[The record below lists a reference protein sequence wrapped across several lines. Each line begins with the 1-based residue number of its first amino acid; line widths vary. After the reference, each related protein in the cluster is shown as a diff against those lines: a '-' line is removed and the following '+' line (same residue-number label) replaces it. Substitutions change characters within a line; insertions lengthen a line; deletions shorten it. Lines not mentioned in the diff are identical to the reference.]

1 MDIRHLVIRTPDSVD
16 YSKSVLFN
24 GAPIIVNVNKTSTHD
39 VQVVDL
45 TKTSSDTVS
54 LSADI
59 AKGKQMILE
68 SPFAEVLCK
77 DDELLPISRLF
88 GFSVQSNG
96 VLSDF
101 LPVGASFEMILEND
115 GFRDFLCKVS
125 KNMFPL
131 VNPVTREPDVLNG
144 SFFQPYIPLSILTG
158 TMTPQTEKGDVFFNP
173 NGTVSVAEFLDSLN
187 AIKFG
192 CNSNR
197 SRKKT
202 LDNISDEDD
211 YFNEGYQSCIR
222 GISGYFFNLYTRKEL
237 LKPITRIELAYI
249 TVLCWQRFLER
260 FNNVFCTSYY
270 LGVNFDWENPKEE
283 LSKYADG
290 TDYVVAKVI
299 LDEEHD
305 VVSLDVK
312 DYKVNESMSDMLDD
326 MKNGIRA
333 IPVPMFMSL
342 IELGVL
348 NLFHF
353 EDNRLDPL
361 RQVSRGELCYFI
373 TMLAKVF
380 PMNYL

>member
-24 GAPIIVNVNKTSTHD
+24 GAPIIVNVNKSSKMD
-39 VQVVDL
+39 VQSVDL
-45 TKTSSDTVS
+45 ARTSSDTVS
-54 LSADI
+54 LSTEI

-68 SPFAEVLCK
+68 SPFADVLCR
-77 DDELLPISRLF
+77 DGELLPISRLF
-88 GFSVQSNG
+88 GFSVQPNG

-101 LPVGASFEMILEND
+101 LPVGASFDMILEND
-115 GFRDFLCKVS
+115 GFRDFLCKIS
-125 KNMFPL
+125 KTMFPL
-131 VNPVTREPDVLNG
+131 INPNTDSPDIERD
-144 SFFQPYIPLSILTG
+144 SYYQPFVPLSILTG
-158 TMTPQTEKGDVFFNP
+158 TMTPQTEKGDVYFNP
-173 NGTVSVAEFLDSLN
+173 NGTVSIAEFLDSLN

-237 LKPITRIELAYI
+237 MKPITRVELAYI

-260 FNNVFCTSYY
+260 FNNVYCTSFY

-283 LSKYADG
+283 LSKYIDG
-290 TDYVVAKVI
+290 FDYSVTKVV
-299 LDEEHD
+299 LDPDND

-312 DYKVNESMSDMLDD
+312 DYKLNESMSDMVDD
-326 MKNGIRA
+326 MQKGYKS
-333 IPVPMFMSL
+333 IPLPMFMSL
-342 IELGVL
+342 VELGVL
-348 NLFHF
+348 GLFHF

-361 RQVSRGELCYFI
+361 RQVSRGELCYFV